1 LPIDSL
7 LLRLIKRYK
16 NKFQMKKLLLSLF
29 MMAGVAAFA
38 QKDIQLTLNNPMD
51 GDTIRKGVAFNINY
65 TLTNKGVALTSSDS
79 IIVAFTLNN
88 NLITNGTTPILQ
100 LYTGG
105 LATDSSITRSLN
117 GLGLSFNT
125 AANVV
130 ICAVA
135 ILDDDTVNDTNNADC
150 AAVSL
155 AFNTGLSAVEIAANS
170 VKVYPNPASDV
181 LHFSIDYNKAK
192 AVNVFDV
199 TGKLVSTTDFS
210 LGSAQLD
217 ARSLNA
223 GVYLYQIIDTDGVVV
238 KTGKV
243 TIN

>member
-1 LPIDSL
+1 
-7 LLRLIKRYK
+7 
-16 NKFQMKKLLLSLF
+16 

-88 NLITNGTTPILQ
+88 NLITNGTSPIFQ

-105 LATDSSITRSLN
+105 LAADSSITRSLN
-117 GLGLSFNT
+117 GLALSFNT

-135 ILDDDTVNDTNNADC
+135 ILDGDTVNETNNGDC

-155 AFNTGLSAVEIAANS
+155 GFNTGLSAVELAANS

-181 LHFSIDYNKAK
+181 VNFSIDYNKAK
-192 AVNVFDV
+192 AVNIFDI
-199 TGKLVSTTDFS
+199 TGKLVSTNEFN
-210 LGSAQLD
+210 LGSSQLD

-223 GVYLYQIIDTDGVVV
+223 GVYLYQIIDSDGIVV

>member
-1 LPIDSL
+1 
-7 LLRLIKRYK
+7 
-16 NKFQMKKLLLSLF
+16 MKKLLLSLF
-29 MMAGVAAFA
+29 MMAGFAALA
-38 QKDIQLTLNNPMD
+38 QNDIELTLNTPMN

-65 TLTNKGVALTSSDS
+65 TLTNKGAALTSNDS

-88 NLITNGTTPILQ
+88 SFIPNSTTPILQ

-105 LATDSSITRSLN
+105 LATDSSVTRSLN
-117 GLGLSFNT
+117 GLALNFST
-125 AANVV
+125 SANVV

-135 ILDDDTVNDTNNADC
+135 ILDGDTVNDNNNGDC
-150 AAVSL
+150 ASVSL
-155 AFNTGLSAVEIAANS
+155 AFNTGLSAVELAANS

-181 LHFSIDYNKAK
+181 VNFSIDYNKART
-192 AVNVFDV
+192 VNVMDI
-199 TGKLVSTTDFS
+199 TGKLVATTDFN

-223 GVYLYQIIDTDGVVV
+223 GVYLYQIVDTDGVVV

-243 TIN
+243 TIK